1 MKGLFQAGL
10 AFCLISIVTLS
21 IAATASAQGDPWW
34 LSKEQ
39 TSFIQIQENNN
50 SMINW
55 QKGEIVVMG
64 EGIANPNRG
73 WSMAQMEAMAERA
86 ARVDAQRNFV
96 ETTAGVIVTSL
107 SKMINKQIDVDSV
120 RSEARGIVNGLV
132 TVKGPEMERRQDG
145 SIIARVWMSQG
156 MQSVRDLAFRRLQEE
171 RDNNKNSIRS
181 YPDYPREKVK
191 PTGTVYTGLI
201 VDCRGVPRG
210 PVRPSLTPRIIDED
224 QREIYGTL
232 KVKKIWLLSY
242 GLVGYEPSVEE
253 AKKQETKRVGENP
266 LVVKAMSVIGT
277 NNDEVVLDND
287 AARKVVSADKAS
299 GFFNKAKVVFVLD

>member
-156 MQSVRDLAFRRLQEE
+156 MQSVRDLAW
-171 RDNNKNSIRS
+171 SI
-181 YPDYPREKVK
+181 PDYPREDVN
-191 PTGTVYTGLI
+191 PTSTVYTGLI